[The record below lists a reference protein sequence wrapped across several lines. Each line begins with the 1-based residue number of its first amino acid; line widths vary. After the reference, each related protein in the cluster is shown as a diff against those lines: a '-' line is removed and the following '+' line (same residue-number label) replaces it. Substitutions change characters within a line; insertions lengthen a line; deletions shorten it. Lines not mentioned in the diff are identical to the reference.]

1 MRRIR
6 FLIKPASSL
15 CNLRCR
21 YCFYED
27 EANHRGQKSLGVMSE
42 ATADAL
48 LRRAFSAVEPGGEIG
63 FAFQGGEPT
72 VAGLTWFRRF
82 VEKAEA
88 QRPPRVSVQYAIQ
101 TNGVLLDG
109 EWASFLAEKRFLVGL
124 SMDGEKALHNLYRKD
139 AAGEDTWNRV
149 QKALVLLQ
157 KHRAEVNALCVVTA
171 QVAKHPERVYGEL
184 KRLGFR
190 YLQFIACLDPLGE
203 PRGQRPWSLS
213 PAAYGTFLCR
223 LFDLWYADWKAKDYR
238 SVRLF
243 DDYIHLLLGDGAST
257 CATCGRCGSYF
268 VVEADGSVYPCDFF
282 ALDGW
287 RLGSIEEAS
296 LAELA
301 KADRAEAF
309 LAIGRQ
315 KPAECAACRY
325 GRLCGGGCP
334 NDRTRN
340 DGQPHNYYCE
350 SFKKL
355 LDYAM
360 PRMTEIA
367 RAEYAM
373 RRRMGQR

>member
-1 MRRIR
+1 MRHIN

-27 EANHRGQKSLGVMSE
+27 EANNRAQKSLGIMPE
-42 ATADAL
+42 ATVDAL
-48 LRRAFSAVEPGGEIG
+48 LLRAFTAIEPGGEIS

-72 VAGLTWFRRF
+72 VAGLAWFRAF

-88 QRPPRVSVQYAIQ
+88 QTPPRVSVQYAIQ
-101 TNGVLLDG
+101 TNGTLLDD
-109 EWASFLAEKRFLVGL
+109 EWASFLAEKHFLVGL

-139 AAGEDTWNRV
+139 AVGEDTWNRV
-149 QKALVLLQ
+149 QKSLALLQ
-157 KHRAEVNALCVVTA
+157 KHGADYNALCVVTGQA
-171 QVAKHPERVYGEL
+171 AKHPERVYREL

-190 YLQFIACLDPLGE
+190 YLQFIACLDPIGE

-213 PAAYGTFLCR
+213 PAAYGDFLCR
-223 LFDLWYADWKAKDYR
+223 LFDLWYADWKAGDYH

-243 DDYIHLLLGDGAST
+243 DDYIHILLGDGAST
-257 CATCGRCGSYF
+257 CATCGKCGSYF

-282 ALDGW
+282 ALDDW
-287 RLGSIEEAS
+287 RLGSITEMS
-296 LAELA
+296 LADLANTDRA
-301 KADRAEAF
+301 KAFIAV
-309 LAIGRQ
+309 GRQ
-315 KPAECAACRY
+315 KPQECAACRY
-325 GRLCGGGCP
+325 SRVCNGGCP

-340 DGQPHNYYCE
+340 DPAPHNYYCA

-360 PRMTEIA
+360 PRMQEIA
-367 RAEYAM
+367 RAEYAL
-373 RRRMGQR
+373 RQRMGR